1 MKFLTLSS
9 LGNCSFIKAFYFLAG
24 YRSAEF
30 RIFMNDTLYTIGHST
45 HEIDKFLEL
54 VKSAG
59 VNCIVDVRSIPHS
72 AHAPQF
78 NIEVLPLYLKRIG
91 VIYLSFAEEFG
102 ARRLDCLDAD
112 GKVDFEKAVQ
122 TEKFL
127 SGVKRIEAGL
137 EKGYNIALMCSEADP
152 LACHRFSMI
161 SRYFDDHGFNVK
173 HILKDGSVRDHK
185 DLLQEMTSYYVK
197 KKKIRDLMDMFE
209 PITEDE
215 QAKEAYH
222 LRNIEV
228 GYTAIKDD
236 IEL

>member
-1 MKFLTLSS
+1 
-9 LGNCSFIKAFYFLAG
+9 
-24 YRSAEF
+24 
-30 RIFMNDTLYTIGHST
+30 
-45 HEIDKFLEL
+45 
-54 VKSAG
+54 
-59 VNCIVDVRSIPHS
+59 
-72 AHAPQF
+72 
-78 NIEVLPLYLKRIG
+78 
-91 VIYLSFAEEFG
+91 
-102 ARRLDCLDAD
+102 
-112 GKVDFEKAVQ
+112 
-122 TEKFL
+122 
-127 SGVKRIEAGL
+127 
-137 EKGYNIALMCSEADP
+137 
-152 LACHRFSMI
+152 MI